1 MKCHTKAI
9 LLLLLLATAKCPGQG
24 TTIDII
30 NNSQDWLLIFRV
42 GDPDTT
48 VTVQKRWDQTITLPL
63 AAGAP
68 DTLQAIE
75 IAREGTSITN
85 SETSFSGFSGNFA
98 QNCTITVQQAGI
110 SISYASESTS
120 STNQT
125 SQPSNST
132 PSDATTAA
140 GGTIGGG
147 GGYPGGGYGNNAFRA
162 PNNGAKTGTP
172 DDYGYGSNAPVKTA
186 PLKKNV
192 LAGASGVRVKVTS
205 PVEGKMPPLEAPSP
219 ARVRSGKAVLE
230 PIPTLSTL
238 PPEPPKRKQN
248 GYYIVFAAI
257 VATIIIFIG
266 ARMRESRSSRRQAR
280 SRPAHRAN
288 ALRM

>member
-1 MKCHTKAI
+1 MKCYIKAI
-9 LLLLLLATAKCPGQG
+9 LLLLLLATSKCLGQG

-42 GDPDTT
+42 GAPDTT

-63 AAGAP
+63 VSGAS

-85 SETSFSGFSGNFA
+85 SETSFSGFDGNFA

-110 SISYASESTS
+110 SISYGWESPS
-120 STNQT
+120 STNQA

-132 PSDATTAA
+132 PSNAPAAAA
-140 GGTIGGG
+140 GGIGVG

-162 PNNGAKTGTP
+162 PNDGAKTSTP
-172 DDYGYGSNAPVKTA
+172 DSYGYGSNTPAKPA

-192 LAGASGVRVKVTS
+192 LAGAAGVRVKVT
-205 PVEGKMPPLEAPSP
+205 PPDAGKIPPLEAPSP
-219 ARVRSGKAVLE
+219 SRVRNAKAGLE

-238 PPEPPKRKQN
+238 PPEPPKRKQT
-248 GYYIVFAAI
+248 GYYVVSAAIAAAIIVFIAARI
-257 VATIIIFIG
+257 
-266 ARMRESRSSRRQAR
+266 RESHLSN
-280 SRPAHRAN
+280 SRPINRTST
-288 ALRM
+288 LRM